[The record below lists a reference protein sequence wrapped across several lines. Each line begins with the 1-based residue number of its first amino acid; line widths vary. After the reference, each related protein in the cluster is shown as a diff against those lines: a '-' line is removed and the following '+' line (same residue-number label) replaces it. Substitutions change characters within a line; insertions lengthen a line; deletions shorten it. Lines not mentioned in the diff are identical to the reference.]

1 MKVSVIIP
9 TYNYAQFIGD
19 ALNSILSQDYDQSL
33 IEVIVI
39 DDGSTDNTEEVV
51 SQYTNRL
58 QALSYFKTKNQGK
71 AAATY
76 LGIHH
81 ATGEL
86 IFNLDADDY
95 FFYDKLKTIVNVFQK
110 NLDIVHVGAAAKI
123 WKEGLTE
130 QVEVLNDEIADK
142 PISGNTLLR
151 IFYTMNYIYGGGST
165 FVARSCILKKIDIPS
180 GVDMYID
187 EFLLLAILP
196 YGKSYLFKRPL
207 SVWRVHDRNYSTT
220 LQRKSINIKNQ
231 RLLSSSTSVLTY
243 LKSVD
248 NYDPFILKIYT
259 LVHLNRFIYFK
270 ELEKRKTLN
279 DISLLLKFLILNR
292 INLKILRHY
301 KIVNRLLPQIV
312 INIIRSVR

>member
-9 TYNYAQFIGD
+9 TYNYAQYIGD

-33 IEVIVI
+33 IEVIII

-51 SQYTNRL
+51 SQYKARFQLLKYYKTTN
-58 QALSYFKTKNQGK
+58 KGK

-76 LGIHH
+76 LGIQR
-81 ATGEL
+81 ASGEL
-86 IFNLDADDY
+86 IFNLDADDF
-95 FFYDKLKTIVNVFQK
+95 FFYDKIKTIVNVFQK
-110 NLDIVHVGAAAKI
+110 NLDVVHVGSAAKI
-123 WKEGLTE
+123 WNAGLTE
-130 QVEVLNDEIADK
+130 QVEELDDDIVDK
-142 PISGNTLLR
+142 PISGLSMLR

-165 FVARSCILKKIDIPS
+165 FTARSAILKKINIPS

-187 EFLLLAILP
+187 EFLLLATLP

-207 SVWRVHDRNYSTT
+207 SIWRIHDRNYSTT
-220 LQRKSINIKNQ
+220 LQHKSIDFKSQ

-248 NYDPFILKIYT
+248 NYDSFVLKIYK
-259 LVHLNRFIYFK
+259 LIHLNRFIYFR
-270 ELEKRKTLN
+270 ELANRKSLS
-279 DISLLLKFLILNR
+279 DIYQLLKFLVINR
-292 INLKILRHY
+292 INLKILWRY
-301 KIVNRLLPQIV
+301 RIVNRLLPQTL